1 MIVGVG
7 VGVDGA
13 AARLYARVERG
24 VYVPR
29 ARTKGTKRVT
39 RVQYPSTR
47 YHQAS
52 RYTEAAAPE
61 LRFAQPRQISR
72 RRTIHAQSI
81 HCVTA
86 YETWNRW
93 NAVHSLWDVWHC
105 DVHEY
110 DARYIVVPG
119 DTRQRNTK
127 TTNGVVIAAF
137 AQTAY
142 RKPRLS
148 SF

>member
-13 AARLYARVERG
+13 AAGSYARVERG

-29 ARTKGTKRVT
+29 ARTKGTERVT

-52 RYTEAAAPE
+52 RYTEAAAPSSD
-61 LRFAQPRQISR
+61 LRSR
-72 RRTIHAQSI
+72 GKSVGGAQSTLSQYTVSPRTKRGI
-81 HCVTA
+81 VGT
-86 YETWNRW
+86 R
-93 NAVHSLWDVWHC
+93 VHSLWDVWHR

-119 DTRQRNTK
+119 DTRQRNTDA
-127 TTNGVVIAAF
+127 TNGDVIAAF
-137 AQTAY
+137 AQAAY
-142 RKPRLS
+142 PKPRHS